1 MVSNLSIGLLTFS
14 AALSVLFPVAL
25 LGYYRRKE
33 KISFKPVIIGA
44 LIWFIF
50 TQVLEK
56 ILHVFVINAGL
67 MNYTL
72 LFSIYGALAA
82 GIFEEVGRFAAFKI
96 FLKNK
101 REWKDGMAYGIGHGG
116 FEAILIGL
124 FGSLQS
130 IMYAKLLNSGNLES
144 LLAGKVS
151 LAQIEA
157 LKVSLT
163 GPSYLFAIGGIER
176 VFAVIIHIALTFVV
190 LYGIRNR
197 KNIFLLYA
205 ILLHALV
212 DFLPGLYQTHI
223 IKNVLVVELL
233 VFLMACIALVG
244 IVKSKKLFSAN
255 PIVHGNGVG
264 K

>member
-1 MVSNLSIGLLTFS
+1 MVSNLSIGLLVFS
-14 AALSVLFPVAL
+14 AALSVLFPAAL
-25 LGYYRRKE
+25 LVYYRRKE
-33 KISFKPVIIGA
+33 KISIKPVIIGA
-44 LIWFIF
+44 LIWVIF
-50 TQVLEK
+50 SQVLEK
-56 ILHVFVINAGL
+56 ILHVFVIGTGL
-67 MNYTL
+67 MNYAL

-82 GIFEEVGRFAAFKI
+82 GLFEEVGRFAAFKI

-130 IMYAKLLNSGNLES
+130 IMYAKLLNSGNLEG

-157 LKVSLT
+157 LKASLT

-176 VFAVIIHIALTFVV
+176 VFAVIVHIALTFVV

-205 ILLHALV
+205 ILLHALL
-212 DFLPGLYQTHI
+212 DFAPALYQTHI
-223 IKNVLVVELL
+223 IKSLFLVEFL
-233 VFLMACIALVG
+233 VFLMACIAVVG